1 MKPNPLPSISRDA
14 RETTDLDA
22 RGRERRDS
30 HLDGA
35 RRGETHRG
43 QDTVSAISNL
53 VFVRCACA
61 LRPDSDGRR
70 GDFRD
75 WLDDERKT
83 VGRGIK

>member
-1 MKPNPLPSISRDA
+1 LTELGA
-14 RETTDLDA
+14 
-22 RGRERRDS
+22 
-30 HLDGA
+30 A
-35 RRGETHRG
+35 RRIADM
-43 QDTVSAISNL
+43 DTVSAISNL

>member
-1 MKPNPLPSISRDA
+1 M
-14 RETTDLDA
+14 
-22 RGRERRDS
+22 
-30 HLDGA
+30 
-35 RRGETHRG
+35 
-43 QDTVSAISNL
+43 DTVSAISNL